1 MKWRKI
7 VPVLLMAIGF
17 GSAVWAQV
25 DTRITYPQP
34 NNLIT
39 KRSNF
44 PVSWSIANFDS
55 DRNGWHYWISIA
67 SVTDNGEPD
76 LQWPKFYV
84 KEGKSKGQI
93 CDGGQNPFPNPQ
105 PMLILLLRV
114 DDSTNQRFSAWIKQ
128 GVPFPGLPVNPRD
141 IVARVPIRFP

>member
-1 MKWRKI
+1 MKWGKI

-17 GSAVWAQV
+17 GSSGWAQV
-25 DTRITYPQP
+25 DARITDPQP
-34 NNLIT
+34 NSLIT
-39 KRSNF
+39 KRLDF
-44 PVSWSIANFDS
+44 PVSWSIANFDR

-67 SVTDNGEPD
+67 NVTNNGEPD

-84 KEGKSKGQI
+84 KEGKSKGRI
-93 CDGGQNPFPNPQ
+93 YDGGQNPFPDPQ

-114 DDSTNQRFSAWIKQ
+114 DDATNQRFSAWLRQ
-128 GVPFPGLPVNPRD
+128 GEPYPGLPVKPRE